1 MLSAVLGCTFTLV
14 VVLVLTVLLV
24 RVKSTRDPKVVL
36 ILKNIYNIK
45 AILQAISEARKQVA
59 A

>member
-14 VVLVLTVLLV
+14 VVLALTVLLV
-24 RVKSTRDPKVVL
+24 RVKGARDPKVVL
-36 ILKNIYNIK
+36 ILKSVYNVK
-45 AILQAISEARKQVA
+45 AVLQAISEAREQVA